1 MKRELLIGTL
11 SAIVACVAMPT
22 MGVYGLLLGC
32 ATLVGADLMFN
43 DNKK

>member
-1 MKRELLIGTL
+1 MKKEFLIAL
-11 SAIVACVAMPT
+11 SSAFVACVAMPT

-43 DNKK
+43 D